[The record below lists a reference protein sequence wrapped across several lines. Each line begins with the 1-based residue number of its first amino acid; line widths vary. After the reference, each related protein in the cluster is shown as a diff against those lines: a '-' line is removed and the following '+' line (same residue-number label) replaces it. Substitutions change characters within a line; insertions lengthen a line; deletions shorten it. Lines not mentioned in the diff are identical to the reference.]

1 MMWDPPTD
9 KLVGLQADAQ
19 DGRSAMQVLLGVT
32 GGIAA
37 YKAPEVVRALRRR
50 GHAVRCVLTPAAER
64 LVSPLALAAVSDH
77 AVATG
82 MWETDSAGAMPH
94 ITLAR
99 WADALLIAPATADCL
114 ARLALGLGD
123 DLLATLVLALEPRKP
138 VWLAPAM
145 NTVMWEKPVV
155 QGHVATL
162 AARGFR
168 MIGPESGDLACG
180 EQGIGA
186 MAQPVTVAAAL
197 G

>member
-1 MMWDPPTD
+1 
-9 KLVGLQADAQ
+9 
-19 DGRSAMQVLLGVT
+19 MQVVLGVS

-37 YKAPEVVRALRRR
+37 YKAPELVRALRKR
-50 GHAVRCVLTPAAER
+50 GHRVRAVLTAAAER
-64 LVSPLALAAVSDH
+64 LVSPLAIAAVADEP
-77 AVATG
+77 VATSL
-82 MWETDSAGAMPH
+82 WETGSAGAMPH

-99 WADALLIAPATADCL
+99 WAETLLIAPATADCL

-123 DLLATLVLALEPRKP
+123 DLLTTLVLALEPHKP

-145 NTVMWEKPVV
+145 NTVMWNKPVV

-162 AARGFR
+162 VARGMR

-186 MAQPVTVAAAL
+186 MVQPVAVAAAL